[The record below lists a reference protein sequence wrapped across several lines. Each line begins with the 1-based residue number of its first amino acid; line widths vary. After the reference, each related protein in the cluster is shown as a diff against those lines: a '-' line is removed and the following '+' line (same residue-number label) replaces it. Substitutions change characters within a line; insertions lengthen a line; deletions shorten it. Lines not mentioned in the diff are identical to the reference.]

1 MTSIIYPIKNEPK
14 VRSLKDIVKEYENS
28 LAPEEF
34 QRPEAWRCN
43 DRKSYFQSLLMN
55 RLEGN
60 FVVVDLE
67 LASNKLQRIAPQNRA
82 HNFFKN
88 LESQGYEYII
98 LDGNNRFKFLSALMR
113 DEWQIPKGVY
123 TYVLEDD
130 VQQLVVGPHNNTFS
144 KLPKLVRNLISK
156 RQVVISEYT
165 QIDYKGLSEVFLNV
179 NSGVELN
186 PQEKRNAFGTAWAD
200 YVRELRKDLAPLMLM
215 VHGDN
220 HKYRLKSDNWIADA
234 LCFVRNVTPQN
245 TIGITQITKNALY
258 RSDFNEDEVQP
269 LTLKFQ
275 QLMDY
280 VTSMITDENVD
291 LDETEITRPVSC
303 MNLLWM
309 MCNGIETYDE
319 AVDAMILHEKFYGD
333 TSTLM
338 NDKGRNFQWACGFLG
353 SENNEIRMNVLPSI
367 IKQVTAKV
375 AV

>member
-123 TYVLEDD
+123 TYVL
-130 VQQLVVGPHNNTFS
+130 
-144 KLPKLVRNLISK
+144 
-156 RQVVISEYT
+156 
-165 QIDYKGLSEVFLNV
+165 
-179 NSGVELN
+179 
-186 PQEKRNAFGTAWAD
+186 
-200 YVRELRKDLAPLMLM
+200 
-215 VHGDN
+215 
-220 HKYRLKSDNWIADA
+220 
-234 LCFVRNVTPQN
+234 
-245 TIGITQITKNALY
+245 
-258 RSDFNEDEVQP
+258 
-269 LTLKFQ
+269 
-275 QLMDY
+275 
-280 VTSMITDENVD
+280 
-291 LDETEITRPVSC
+291 
-303 MNLLWM
+303 
-309 MCNGIETYDE
+309 
-319 AVDAMILHEKFYGD
+319 
-333 TSTLM
+333 
-338 NDKGRNFQWACGFLG
+338 
-353 SENNEIRMNVLPSI
+353 
-367 IKQVTAKV
+367 
-375 AV
+375 